1 MKKLT
6 DKKLELFDAMLDD
19 RVEVYGVT
27 NTIQYLLDNNFT
39 KEELLEMKFDE
50 ADINKAVEEDKDAA
64 YDEAYDGYYD
74 NPYEYEEKKSEDSDA
89 AGVRYEVRA
98 LGYDAKDFCTDLE
111 LLLGTY
117 DNKEEAI
124 KKARSFEHLDD
135 VKKVTS
141 DDLELVD
148 GAYVN
153 IVVETIKNNDPTN
166 SNTDTVF
173 IRVLI

>member
-1 MKKLT
+1 MKNLA
-6 DKKLELFDAMLDD
+6 DKKLELLDAMLDD
-19 RVEVYGVT
+19 RIEMYGVI
-27 NTIQYLLDNNFT
+27 NTIQYLLDNDFT

-50 ADINKAVEEDKDAA
+50 ADINEAIEEDMEDLE
-64 YDEAYDGYYD
+64 EAM
-74 NPYEYEEKKSEDSDA
+74 EDTDPID
-89 AGVRYEVRA
+89 VRYEVWA
-98 LGYDAKDFCTDLE
+98 LGYDANDFCTDLE

-135 VKKVTS
+135 VQKATS

-153 IVVETIKNNDPTN
+153 IIVETIKNDDPTN
-166 SNTDTVF
+166 SNIDTAF

>member
-1 MKKLT
+1 MKNLAY
-6 DKKLELFDAMLDD
+6 KKLELFDAMLDD
-19 RVEVYGVT
+19 RIEMYGVI
-27 NTIQYLLDNNFT
+27 NTIQYLLDNDFT

-50 ADINKAVEEDKDAA
+50 ADINEAIEDDMEDLEEDM
-64 YDEAYDGYYD
+64 
-74 NPYEYEEKKSEDSDA
+74 EDTDQTD
-89 AGVRYEVRA
+89 VRYEVWA

-135 VKKVTS
+135 VKKVTP

-153 IVVETIKNNDPTN
+153 IVVETIKNDDPTN
-166 SNTDTVF
+166 SNIDTVF

>member
-1 MKKLT
+1 MKNLA
-6 DKKLELFDAMLDD
+6 DKKLELLDAMLDD
-19 RVEVYGVT
+19 RIEMYGVI
-27 NTIQYLLDNNFT
+27 NTIQYLLDNDFT

-50 ADINKAVEEDKDAA
+50 ADINEAIEDDMEDEDLEEDM
-64 YDEAYDGYYD
+64 
-74 NPYEYEEKKSEDSDA
+74 EDTDPVD
-89 AGVRYEVRA
+89 VRYEVWA

-124 KKARSFEHLDD
+124 EKAKSFWHLDD
-135 VKKVTS
+135 VKKVTP

-153 IVVETIKNNDPTN
+153 IVVETIKNDDPTN
-166 SNTDTVF
+166 SNIDTVF